1 MTSVPATP
9 PVTSL
14 TIRPWPDP
22 VIDVVG
28 HEPCSSYVETYWVGV
43 LGPTAAWVLRR
54 IAAGLDSHPEGYV
67 LDLPET
73 ARSIGLSENCGRHSP
88 FTRSFA
94 RLVQF
99 DLAQPLGERILA
111 VRRKVPPLT
120 RRQLLRLPASLQASH
135 EALQAESLRTP
146 NVEHLRR
153 RARQLA
159 LSLLE
164 LGEDMQSGE
173 RQLLRWNFHPALARE
188 AAAWAW
194 ERHSSAS
201 ADEGTTRLEVVPGG
215 DAA

>member
-1 MTSVPATP
+1 VTPVPDLP
-9 PVTSL
+9 PVTTL
-14 TIRPWPDP
+14 TIRPWPDS

-28 HEPCSSYVETYWVGV
+28 HDPRSAYVETYWVGV

-54 IAAGLDSHPEGYV
+54 IATAFDAQPDGFV

-73 ARSIGLSENCGRHSP
+73 ARSIGLSENCGRSSP

-135 EALQAESLRTP
+135 QEMQEHDLRTP

-164 LGEDMQSGE
+164 LGEDLEAGE

-194 ERHSSAS
+194 ERHCSARTEES
-201 ADEGTTRLEVVPGG
+201 THLEVLPGG

>member
-1 MTSVPATP
+1 MTPVPVLP
-9 PVTSL
+9 PVTTL
-14 TIRPWPDP
+14 TIRPWPDA
-22 VIDVVG
+22 VIDLVG
-28 HEPCSSYVETYWVGV
+28 HDPRSAYVETYWVGV

-54 IAAGLDSHPEGYV
+54 IATALDAHPDGFV

-88 FTRSFA
+88 FSRSFG

-120 RRQLLRLPASLQASH
+120 RRQLLRLPATLQASH
-135 EALQAESLRTP
+135 KALQEEELRTP
-146 NVEHLRR
+146 QVEHLRR

-164 LGEDMQSGE
+164 LGEDLEAGE

-194 ERHSSAS
+194 ERHSSAHPDDS
-201 ADEGTTRLEVVPGG
+201 THLEVLPGG